1 MKRFLL
7 VFQDLMELDV
17 IPEGRSNKSVN
28 RIVPAN
34 SKEELTSRL
43 GLIRRTERP
52 TECYWDGK
60 IGDVLIS
67 IHEIPEEEILLQE
80 VLNQFTFELHIGWY

>member
-1 MKRFLL
+1 
-7 VFQDLMELDV
+7 MELDV

-52 TECYWDGK
+52 TEYYWDGK

-67 IHEIPEEEILLQE
+67 IHEIPEEEIHSKKE
-80 VLNQFTFELHIGWY
+80 LNNLTHHLHLVWYWY